1 VFDGLSSIETIKA
14 GDYILSTDPDT
25 MKTDYKLVLE
35 TYIRKVDRLV
45 HLIISGEEII
55 TTVDHPFYVQG
66 RGFIQAGSLLV
77 GDKLVSVNGED
88 LLIENYNVELIDEL
102 VPVYNFQVEDFHT
115 YHVGENGVLV
125 HNASGYCYNNDPMQ
139 DPKAARDI
147 VEDPDAVYGYS
158 PDPKSPRLGRFADKI
173 DWSDVDQVE
182 VVRQTRLEYH
192 LENEANLQSMYDQ
205 GMTPKQIAE
214 SMVNERNINRINS
227 YLNRGDLE
235 GLEIMKQSN
244 LKIYGN
250 ENGMTIQQA
259 LEKYG
264 SYEEIINASIRSNPG
279 MDACCGLYDD
289 YH

>member
-1 VFDGLSSIETIKA
+1 MQIT
-14 GDYILSTDPDT
+14 
-25 MKTDYKLVLE
+25 YKSVLE
-35 TYIRKVDRLV
+35 TYVRQVDKLV

-55 TTVDHPFYVQG
+55 TTVDHPFYVQE

-88 LLIENYNVELIDEL
+88 LTIEDYNIEETEEP

-115 YHVGENGVLV
+115 YHVGKNSVLV
-125 HNASGYCYNNDPMQ
+125 HNANGYHYNKDPMQ

-158 PDPKSPRLGRFADKI
+158 PDPKSPRLGRFADRI
-173 DWSDVDQVE
+173 DWSDADKVE

-192 LENEANLQSMYDQ
+192 LENEAHLQNMYDQ

-214 SMVNERNINRINS
+214 NMVNERNINRINS

-289 YH
+289 YN